1 MPFMRSNQLGR
12 TGLSVSRLGYGAAP
26 IGFLE
31 TGPNQIGRLINVLLD
46 RGVSLVDTAAAYKG
60 SEEAIGAAVAAR
72 RSEYT
77 LISKCGMGDEGLPG
91 EPWSPQRLTATID
104 RSLVRLNTDY
114 LDVCLLHSCDLET
127 LQQGD
132 AIGALVAAREAGKI
146 RFAGYSG
153 DNSAAVWAAA
163 RPDIAVI
170 ETSVSLCD
178 QANLK
183 TVLPVCQA
191 HDTGVIAKRPIANA
205 AWKSPESQPGFY
217 KEYASEY
224 HRRFGLMGLTPT
236 DLGYSGHPE
245 VEWPEIALKFTLA
258 HAGVHSAICGT
269 TSTANAE
276 ANVAAIEKNPLRE
289 EVVQRVMEAF
299 DAAEAADEGGPW
311 LGRT

>member
-1 MPFMRSNQLGR
+1 MLSNPLGR

-26 IGFLE
+26 IGFLDTE
-31 TGPNQIGRLINVLLD
+31 AEQIGRLMNELLD
-46 RGVSLVDTAAAYKG
+46 QGVTLIDTAAAYKG
-60 SEEAIGAAVAAR
+60 SEAAIGAAVSAR

-77 LISKCGMGDEGLPG
+77 LVSKCGMGDDGLPG
-91 EPWSPQRLTATID
+91 EPWSPERLTATIE
-104 RSLVRLNTDY
+104 RSLQRLQTDH

-127 LQQGD
+127 LQKGD

-153 DNSAAVWAAA
+153 DNGEAVWAAA
-163 RPDIAVI
+163 RPEIAVI
-170 ETSVSLCD
+170 ETSINLCD

-205 AWKSPESQPGFY
+205 AWKSTESQQGFY
-217 KEYASEY
+217 KNYAAEY
-224 HRRFGLMGLTPT
+224 HRRFERMGLTPA

-269 TSTANAE
+269 TSTVNAQ

-289 EVVQRVMEAF
+289 EVVQRLVEAF
-299 DAAEAADEGGPW
+299 DTAEAADDQGPW
-311 LGRT
+311 LGLT

>member
-1 MPFMRSNQLGR
+1 MRTNELGR
-12 TGLSVSRLGYGAAP
+12 TGLSVTRLGYGAAP
-26 IGFLE
+26 IGFLD
-31 TGPNQIGRLINVLLD
+31 TGPNQIERLINALLD
-46 RGVSLVDTAAAYKG
+46 RGVNLIDTAAAYKG
-60 SEEAIGAAVAAR
+60 SEAAIGEAVAAR

-77 LISKCGMGDEGLPG
+77 LISKCGMGDDDLPG
-91 EPWSPQRLTATID
+91 DAWSPERLSATID
-104 RSLVRLNTDY
+104 RSLQRLKTDY

-127 LQQGD
+127 LQKGD

-153 DNSAAVWAAA
+153 DNSPAVWAAA
-163 RPDIAVI
+163 RPDITVI
-170 ETSVSLCD
+170 ETSVNLCD

-183 TVLPVCQA
+183 TVLPVCKA
-191 HDTGVIAKRPIANA
+191 HNTGVIAKRPIANA
-205 AWKSPESQPGFY
+205 AWKSPASQPGFY
-217 KEYASEY
+217 KQYASEY

-299 DAAEAADEGGPW
+299 DTAEAADDQGPW
-311 LGRT
+311 IGRT